1 MKCTKLDKTVHEG
14 AIVPTI
20 WLLETANVL
29 LYAERQQRISKIQ
42 AHHALYNLKNLP
54 IAIDQTTLDCA
65 WVKTLELVENYKLT
79 LYDASYLEIA
89 LRYNLPLATFDKSLR
104 QACYGCGVVVL

>member
-1 MKCTKLDKTVHEG
+1 MLDKTVQEG

-29 LYAERQQRISKIQ
+29 LCAERQQRISKIQ

-54 IAIDQTTLDCA
+54 ITIDQTTIDSA
-65 WVKTLELVENYKLT
+65 WIKTLELAEHHQLT
-79 LYDASYLEIA
+79 LYDASYLELA
-89 LRYNLPLATFDKSLR
+89 MRYNLPLATFDKSLK
-104 QACYGCGVVVL
+104 QACYKAEIVVL